1 MGVCNCSM
9 FCCTLLYVHSS
20 IAIILMGKRELIALL
35 NLSSWCLVMVERLFL
50 AVPPGSLQFVIV
62 VFPDHT
68 HLLFLMATDASL
80 FKYGVAI
87 LTGHDIG
94 TTFRDFW
101 ASGDNRPIHLKEA
114 DTIFKALSSMVS
126 RVADSRVD
134 ILTDN
139 MAVIQSFENQ
149 GGKCRSLNNIMKQI
163 FAFLCSYN
171 VDLHLRY
178 VPTNLNEADCPSRQ
192 LSLAD
197 STLAGPSWMLV
208 ERHFGPHTVDRMAL
222 DSNAMKSS
230 DGMSLRHFT
239 PGPSPLSS
247 GVNIF
252 SQNISCKTNPYVFPP
267 ISMIFPFVSFLK
279 EQHVRGCTLV
289 APVLQSFPIWW
300 PILQSYCIRSVL
312 IGRLWEKGVIK
323 VPSKRGFVLDNEE
336 LKWDLGA
343 YRLSFRA

>member
-1 MGVCNCSM
+1 M
-9 FCCTLLYVHSS
+9 
-20 IAIILMGKRELIALL
+20 
-35 NLSSWCLVMVERLFL
+35 
-50 AVPPGSLQFVIV
+50 
-62 VFPDHT
+62 
-68 HLLFLMATDASL
+68 
-80 FKYGVAI
+80 
-87 LTGHDIG
+87 
-94 TTFRDFW
+94 
-101 ASGDNRPIHLKEA
+101 
-114 DTIFKALSSMVS
+114 

-134 ILTDN
+134 ILIDN

-149 GGKCRSLNNIMKQI
+149 GGKCRSLNNKMKQI

-171 VDLHLRY
+171 IDLHLRY
-178 VPTNLNEADCPSRQ
+178 VPTNLNEADFPSRQ

-208 ERHFGPHTVDRMAL
+208 ERHFGPHKVDLMAL

-239 PGPSPLSS
+239 PGPSPLSP

-252 SQNISCKTNPYVFPP
+252 SQNISCETNPYVFPP
-267 ISMIFPFVSFLK
+267 ISMIFPLVSFLK

-312 IGRLWEKGVIK
+312 IGRLGEKGVIK
-323 VPSKRGFVLDNEE
+323 VPSKRGFVLDNEG
-336 LKWDLGA
+336 LKWDLEA
-343 YRLSFRA
+343 YRLYLARDYVFLFGCDFRFLQLVIFAWILLRLTTDCEILNRLYVQPHTAESVLVWKRHLNCF

>member
-1 MGVCNCSM
+1 
-9 FCCTLLYVHSS
+9 
-20 IAIILMGKRELIALL
+20 
-35 NLSSWCLVMVERLFL
+35 
-50 AVPPGSLQFVIV
+50 
-62 VFPDHT
+62 
-68 HLLFLMATDASL
+68 MATDASL

-87 LTGHDIG
+87 LSGHDIG
-94 TTFRDFW
+94 TTFSDFW

-114 DTIFKALSSMVS
+114 DAIFKALSSMVS
-126 RVADSRVD
+126 RVAHSRVD

-139 MAVIQSFENQ
+139 MAVIQLFENQ
-149 GGKCRSLNNIMKQI
+149 GGKCRFLNNIMKQI

-178 VPTNLNEADCPSRQ
+178 VPTNLNEADFPSRQ

-208 ERHFGPHTVDRMAL
+208 ERLFRPHTVDLMAV

-252 SQNISCKTNPYVFPP
+252 SQNISCETNPYVFPP
-267 ISMIFPFVSFLK
+267 IDGFSACFLFEGAACSGVYLGSTCFAIVSHLVAHFTVLLYKVSFDW
-279 EQHVRGCTLV
+279 QNRG
-289 APVLQSFPIWW
+289 
-300 PILQSYCIRSVL
+300 
-312 IGRLWEKGVIK
+312 
-323 VPSKRGFVLDNEE
+323 KRC
-336 LKWDLGA
+336 
-343 YRLSFRA
+343 Y